1 MRRIRYHSAQLIVS
15 SALCLMILFSCVF
28 SFAQAEN
35 AATPTD
41 LQEAAVPFEQTETV
55 DGLRFTAR
63 REAAA
68 PGAAIRIA
76 GLTPP
81 ACPWNPENGT
91 LTKRLLF
98 SVSGLETLGESAFT
112 VDRLDFGLF
121 RSVCPEGKIRL
132 SMTRYSLS
140 DTQLEK
146 PLGTVSVQ
154 PDYATGILS
163 FTLRESGIYD
173 LLITVTLPEKDESEI
188 PETAA
193 PDSPEESSA
202 PPVAEAEEVPAAEAE
217 ELPAAESV
225 ELPAAET
232 VELPVTEPAEE
243 AEPLPELPEPA
254 EEPAPLPEPVPE
266 LPALPGSESL
276 SYASAEGALT
286 LSPDPA
292 ETAVFTAG
300 EEDSVKAFVARCY
313 QLILFRQPDD
323 HGLADWSDRLKS
335 KSATAA
341 QVVLGFLNSDE
352 FRSRQKTPEELVE
365 IMYRTMLDRA
375 SDEGGRLSWIRQVS
389 GGMNMSQLVNGF
401 SGSLEFSRLCQQ
413 FGIESGSVAVSP
425 AEEPAAYSK
434 KLREFVT
441 RCYRITLDRDPDPVG
456 FSHWCTLLATKQITF
471 ESAVAGFVFSQEME
485 DKHLSNE
492 DFVKALYRV
501 YMGREADPQGLGDWT
516 NILNAGAGR
525 LEVAS
530 GFATSAEFK
539 SIIASFDPDTNPVY
553 SHILMNGDTS
563 LTLKNGSVTQTQLS
577 PDLGFTADELT
588 WISSDPNI
596 FTVDGEGNLF
606 GVYPGYAVLS
616 ILRPDGSRLADL
628 SVQVRANYRAVLFS
642 ESTFGTVIRRNRG
655 DVKLME
661 TMLSSVTG
669 PDDGSYVSWSYDDLD
684 PPEVFDRIEQ
694 HLVAPSR
701 DGDVS
706 LFFFASH
713 GDYRE
718 RSQKL
723 AGRLWCK
730 NKKTWIEL
738 PDLAQRLSKAK
749 GKVIVILE
757 SCGPGAAVHDF
768 GDDNSVQG
776 VFISRTPDDDFNA
789 AIISA
794 FQSADPGLS
803 VYETSPVSPEALADG
818 SWIFSAPGREE
829 GRFQSVPSFRQEK
842 FLVLTASDYLQTSY
856 MIGEHTYNLFPYWLT
871 KGVGTA
877 GIMPADTECGNSD
890 GLLTLNELYKYVY
903 KKTRHKQTPKVYPE
917 NSDYILFTR

>member
-1 MRRIRYHSAQLIVS
+1 MRKIRYHSAQLIVS

-41 LQEAAVPFEQTETV
+41 LQEPAVPFEQTETV

-98 SVSGLETLGESAFT
+98 SVSGLETLGEAAFT

-121 RSVCPEGKIRL
+121 RSAYPEGEIRL

-173 LLITVTLPEKDESEI
+173 LFITVTLPEKAEAEA
-188 PETAA
+188 PEAAA
-193 PDSPEESSA
+193 PDSPEEVPA
-202 PPVAEAEEVPAAEAE
+202 PPAAEAVEPPAAEAVEPPVAEAVELPMPEPAAEAE
-217 ELPAAESV
+217 PLPAQ
-225 ELPAAET
+225 
-232 VELPVTEPAEE
+232 
-243 AEPLPELPEPA
+243 PEL
-254 EEPAPLPEPVPE
+254 VPE
-266 LPALPGSESL
+266 LSVLPGSESL
-276 SYASAEGALT
+276 SSASVSAEEDQT
-286 LSPDPA
+286 LFPDPVEPA
-292 ETAVFTAG
+292 FTAG
-300 EEDSVKAFVARCY
+300 EADSVKAFVARCY
-313 QLILFRQPDD
+313 QLILSRQPDGL
-323 HGLADWSDRLKS
+323 GLADWSDRLKS

-341 QVVLGFLNSDE
+341 QVVLGFLNSNE

-389 GGMNMSQLVNGF
+389 GGMTMSQLVNGF
-401 SGSLEFSRLCQQ
+401 SGSVEFRRLCEL
-413 FGIESGSVAVSP
+413 FGIESGAVEVSA

-434 KLREFVT
+434 KLRDFVT
-441 RCYRITLDRDPDPVG
+441 RCYRITLDRNPDPIG
-456 FSHWCTLLATKQITF
+456 FSYWCTLLATKQKTHASVV
-471 ESAVAGFVFSQEME
+471 EGFVFSQEME
-485 DKHLSNE
+485 NKHLSNE
-492 DFVKALYRV
+492 DFVKTLYRA
-501 YMGREADPQGLGDWT
+501 YLGREAESQGLSDWT
-516 NILNAGAGR
+516 NLLNAGASR
-525 LEVAS
+525 REVAA
-530 GFATSAEFK
+530 GFAASTEFH
-539 SIIASFDPDTNPVY
+539 SIVASFDPDSDPVY
-553 SHILMNGDTS
+553 SHILVNGDTS
-563 LTLKNGSVTQTQLS
+563 LTLKNGSVTQTRLS
-577 PDLGFTADELT
+577 PDLGFTAAELT

-606 GVYPGYAVLS
+606 GVYPGYAVLT

-655 DVKLME
+655 DVKLMQ
-661 TMLSSVTG
+661 TMLSTITG
-669 PDDGSYVSWSYDDLD
+669 PDGGSYVSWTYDDLD
-684 PPEVFDRIEQ
+684 PPEVFEQIEQ
-694 HLVAPSR
+694 RLIAPSR

-713 GDYRE
+713 GDYRLK
-718 RSQKL
+718 SQKY

-757 SCGPGAAVHDF
+757 SCGPGPAIHDF
-768 GDDNSVQG
+768 GDDDSVQG
-776 VFISRTPDDDFNA
+776 VFLSRTADEDFNA
-789 AIISA
+789 AMISA
-794 FQSADPGLS
+794 FRSADPGLS
-803 VYETSPVSPEALADG
+803 VYETSPVSPESLADG
-818 SWIFSAPGREE
+818 SWSFAVPGRDED
-829 GRFQSVPSFRQEK
+829 RFTSVPSFRTEK

-871 KGVGTA
+871 RGVGTA
-877 GIMPADTECGNSD
+877 GAMPADTECGDSD
-890 GLLTLNELYKYVY
+890 GKLTLNELFKYVY

-917 NSDYILFTR
+917 NSEYILFTR